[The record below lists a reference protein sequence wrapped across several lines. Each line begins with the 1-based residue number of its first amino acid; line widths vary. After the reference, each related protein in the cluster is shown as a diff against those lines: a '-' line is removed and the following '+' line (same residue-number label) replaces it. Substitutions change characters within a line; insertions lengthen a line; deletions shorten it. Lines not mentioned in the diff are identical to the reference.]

1 MPDYT
6 IGIAERIASLPDS
19 FATSN
24 SVNRNYFQ
32 ETSQSVVNVVNVAI
46 APPAPTALDPNPD
59 TTYATATDGDS
70 VETFGVQETPI
81 VITLLAT
88 IEDAGA
94 LAEYLIRS
102 VPAFW
107 FSNLA
112 ISLNTLSEANKNI
125 VANLEIGQQIAVTK
139 TFPAGVVPQQVTEYL
154 FVEGISHRVT
164 PETHVVTIY
173 TGPATTYLQW
183 VLGNYTTTQ
192 TRTNLVPNPNLET
205 TISNWTNIGAM
216 STVTRSATDGAYSG
230 TSSMKVVRAT
240 NTGAADNT
248 GAWLTLSTS
257 TMIPA
262 LPSTQYSFSVYVR
275 KISGT
280 DPILF
285 GSIAWANAAGG
296 YLGEVLTS
304 ITTIT
309 STTNWTRLTVTS
321 TSPATTAF
329 ITPLIRENVA
339 AGKSASTWQ
348 ADAFLL
354 EVASSAL
361 PYFDGTYK
369 DPYTGYTLTFQA
381 WNGTADASAS
391 TTVWGLNSSGTGSAL
406 GDSTYGLA

>member
-6 IGIAERIASLPDS
+6 IGIAERIASVADS
-19 FATSN
+19 TATSN

-46 APPAPTALDPNPD
+46 TPAAPTALDPTPD

-70 VETFGVQETPI
+70 VSTFGVQETPI

-139 TFPAGVVPQQVTEYL
+139 TFPAGVVPQSVTEVL

-183 VLGNYTTTQ
+183 LLGSYTSTT
-192 TRTNLVPNPNLET
+192 TRTNLVFNPNFE
-205 TISNWTNIGAM
+205 TNILFSEAAGNNSVAR
-216 STVTRSATDGAYSG
+216 STTQSYVGSASLAGTKIVSTGNCIFGTQNSANRIPVTGGQTYTGSFYVKSASVSRSAFA
-230 TSSMKVVRAT
+230 R
-240 NTGAADNT
+240 
-248 GAWLTLSTS
+248 
-257 TMIPA
+257 
-262 LPSTQYSFSVYVR
+262 
-275 KISGT
+275 
-280 DPILF
+280 
-285 GSIAWANAAGG
+285 IAFYNAAGTNIS
-296 YLGEVLTS
+296 TS
-304 ITTIT
+304 SGTASAT
-309 STTNWTRLTVTS
+309 STTDWQRRSITVTAPGLAVS
-321 TSPATTAF
+321 
-329 ITPLIRENVA
+329 A
-339 AGKSASTWQ
+339 ALQVQIPDVPVSEVHYI
-348 ADAFLL
+348 DALLL
-354 EVASSAL
+354 EPGSTLL
-361 PYFDGTYK
+361 PYFDGTYAET
-369 DPYTGYTLTFQA
+369 YTGNTLLSQQ
-381 WNGTADASAS
+381 WNGTVDGS
-391 TTVWGLNSSGTGSAL
+391 TSTAIWGVDSSLTGSPL
-406 GDSTYGLA
+406 NDSTYGLA

>member
-6 IGIAERIASLPDS
+6 IGIAERIASVADS
-19 FATSN
+19 TATSN

-46 APPAPTALDPNPD
+46 TPAAPTALDPTPD

-70 VETFGVQETPI
+70 VSTFGVQETPI

-139 TFPAGVVPQQVTEYL
+139 TFPVGVVPQSVTEVL

-183 VLGNYTTTQ
+183 LLSNGVTTQ
-192 TRTNLVPNPNLET
+192 TRTNLLQNPNLET
-205 TISNWTNIGAM
+205 DATYWSQIGAGVSVAR
-216 STVTRSATDGAYSG
+216 STVRAYVGSASLLWSY
-230 TSSMKVVRAT
+230 
-240 NTGAADNT
+240 
-248 GAWLTLSTS
+248 
-257 TMIPA
+257 
-262 LPSTQYSFSVYVR
+262 PSTTLVVTAIAQPGGGSLRIPVTPGLSYTASAYVYTDVPDSYR
-275 KISGT
+275 CVIRWATAITGGT
-280 DPILF
+280 TTDSTGTTTL
-285 GSIAWANAAGG
+285 IAAN
-296 YLGEVLTS
+296 T
-304 ITTIT
+304 
-309 STTNWTRLTVTS
+309 WTRYSVTGVAPVGYPFAQLQIVKPNNTVTG
-321 TSPATTAF
+321 TTY
-329 ITPLIRENVA
+329 ID
-339 AGKSASTWQ
+339 AGLFEQT
-348 ADAFLL
+348 DTL
-354 EVASSAL
+354 L
-361 PYFDGTYK
+361 PYFDGTYAE
-369 DPYTGYTLTFQA
+369 PYTGYALASQT
-381 WNGTADASAS
+381 WNGTADGSTS
-391 TTVWGLNSSGTGSAL
+391 TTVWNPDPPDTGSPL
-406 GDSTYGLA
+406 NDSTYGLA

>member
-6 IGIAERIASLPDS
+6 IGIAERIAALADS
-19 FATSN
+19 TATSN

-46 APPAPTALDPNPD
+46 APPAPTALNPTPD

-183 VLGNYTTTQ
+183 LLGTFNTTT
-192 TRTNLVPNPNLET
+192 TRTNLVNNPNFETNVTGWAFDATVTFVRSTADFYVGTASALATITNSTGAVGINNFSGKNNATPGLSYTLSGYFKLNSGTPFTYYVALFFFDAANNVLSAPQSTTT
-205 TISNWTNIGAM
+205 TIGSAWERK
-216 STVTRSATDGAYSG
+216 SVTATAPAN
-230 TSSMKVVRAT
+230 TTKVALGIIRPT
-240 NTGAADNT
+240 
-248 GAWLTLSTS
+248 
-257 TMIPA
+257 A
-262 LPSTQYSFSVYVR
+262 LPAATCSFYC
-275 KISGT
+275 
-280 DPILF
+280 DAIL
-285 GSIAWANAAGG
+285 I
-296 YLGEVLTS
+296 E
-304 ITTIT
+304 
-309 STTNWTRLTVTS
+309 
-321 TSPATTAF
+321 
-329 ITPLIRENVA
+329 
-339 AGKSASTWQ
+339 Q
-348 ADAFLL
+348 
-354 EVASSAL
+354 ASSAL
-361 PYFDGTYK
+361 PYFDGTYAE
-369 DPYTGYTLTFQA
+369 PYTGNTLLTQT
-381 WNGTADASAS
+381 WSGTANGSTS
-391 TTVWGLNSSGTGSAL
+391 TTVWGLNSSLTGSPL
-406 GDSTYGLA
+406 NDSTYGLA

>member
-6 IGIAERIASLPDS
+6 IGIAERIAALADS
-19 FATSN
+19 TATSN

-46 APPAPTALDPNPD
+46 APPAPTALNPTPD

-139 TFPAGVVPQQVTEYL
+139 TFPAGVVPQTVTEYL

-173 TGPATTYLQW
+173 TGPASTYLQW
-183 VLGNYTTTQ
+183 VLGNYSITQ
-192 TRTNLVPNPNLET
+192 TRTNLVPNPNFEVNVLMTENT
-205 TISNWTNIGAM
+205 APGGSSLAR
-216 STVTRSATDGAYSG
+216 STAQAYLGSASCAGSTAATGGNLIFGTMASSSRIAATAGTVYTGSLYARSAAVARTAYARLLFYNAGG
-230 TSSMKVVRAT
+230 T
-240 NTGAADNT
+240 
-248 GAWLTLSTS
+248 TLST
-257 TMIPA
+257 TN
-262 LPSTQYSFSVYVR
+262 
-275 KISGT
+275 GT
-280 DPILF
+280 
-285 GSIAWANAAGG
+285 SAN
-296 YLGEVLTS
+296 
-304 ITTIT
+304 T
-309 STTNWTRLTVTS
+309 STTAWSRYTVTATAPANTATVLLQIVIQGTS
-321 TSPATTAF
+321 TTETHY
-329 ITPLIRENVA
+329 I
-339 AGKSASTWQ
+339 
-348 ADAFLL
+348 DALLL
-354 EVASSAL
+354 EASASAL
-361 PYFDGTYK
+361 PYFDGTYD

-381 WNGTADASAS
+381 WNGTADTSTS

>member
-6 IGIAERIASLPDS
+6 IGIAERIAALADS
-19 FATSN
+19 TATSN

-46 APPAPTALDPNPD
+46 APPAPTALNPTPD

-112 ISLNTLSEANKNI
+112 ISLNTLSEENKNI

-183 VLGNYTTTQ
+183 LLGNYSVTQ
-192 TRTNLVPNPNLET
+192 TRTNLVTNPSFET
-205 TISNWTNIGAM
+205 NTTGWAVGLGTL
-216 STVTRSATDGAYSG
+216 TRSTTYAYSG
-230 TSSMKVVRAT
+230 TYSALDTVTSAGDTNIIFGTIPVTVGTVYSFSGYCRSSVAR
-240 NTGAADNT
+240 NTRVYI
-248 GAWLTLSTS
+248 AWYNGGTFLSTS
-257 TMIPA
+257 I
-262 LPSTQYSFSVYVR
+262 
-275 KISGT
+275 GT
-280 DPILF
+280 
-285 GSIAWANAAGG
+285 
-296 YLGEVLTS
+296 
-304 ITTIT
+304 
-309 STTNWTRLTVTS
+309 TS
-321 TSPATTAF
+321 TSSTSAFTRFSVSGTAPA
-329 ITPLIRENVA
+329 
-339 AGKSASTWQ
+339 SANIAYVSTQNRFSQIGDLHYW
-348 ADAFLL
+348 DAFLF
-354 EVASSAL
+354 ETGSSVL
-361 PYFDGTYK
+361 PYFDGTSA